1 MPAKAEIRY
10 SEIVG
15 AASVSVTIPIF
26 SHMILTKTGFVVVFG
41 DILRGHPLESDN
53 LRAFAGRDMHLLS
66 SKNLQKP
73 VVSIIS
79 VWSWTWGD
87 FCDANHIGMVVDM
100 GGVCLEG
107 ITHQPPKPPSRPRL
121 PHQNFLDFSKT
132 LENSIKKNPDYREYS
147 KYCEYRINFSNLWR
161 YGLQNPS

>member
-1 MPAKAEIRY
+1 VDARGVLKGDWSRELVSSATTPAKAEIRY

-26 SHMILTKTGFVVVFG
+26 SRMILTKTSFVVVFG

-79 VWSWTWGD
+79 VRSWTWG
-87 FCDANHIGMVVDM
+87 
-100 GGVCLEG
+100 
-107 ITHQPPKPPSRPRL
+107 R
-121 PHQNFLDFSKT
+121 FL
-132 LENSIKKNPDYREYS
+132 
-147 KYCEYRINFSNLWR
+147 
-161 YGLQNPS
+161 